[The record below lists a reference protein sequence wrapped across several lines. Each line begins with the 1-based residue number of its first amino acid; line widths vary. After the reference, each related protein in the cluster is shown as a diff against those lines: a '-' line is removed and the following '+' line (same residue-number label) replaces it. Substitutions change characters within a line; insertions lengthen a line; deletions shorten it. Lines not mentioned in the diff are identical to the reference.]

1 MLTLIETEQFEDDGE
16 TTVTKN
22 YSCDFTVETTGD
34 GLWGCLAGRK
44 VRVTGITVIDEDW
57 GEDGTYTSVNVTH
70 DSTWDIYTDS
80 GFEAAISE
88 VLGYEVSFTEQ
99 GMQEDGMASMEC

>member
-1 MLTLIETEQFEDDGE
+1 M
-16 TTVTKN
+16 
-22 YSCDFTVETTGD
+22 
-34 GLWGCLAGRK
+34 
-44 VRVTGITVIDEDW
+44 RVTGITVIDEDW
-57 GEDGTYTSVNVTH
+57 GEDGTYTSVNVEH

-99 GMQEDGMASMEC
+99 GMQEDGVASMEA